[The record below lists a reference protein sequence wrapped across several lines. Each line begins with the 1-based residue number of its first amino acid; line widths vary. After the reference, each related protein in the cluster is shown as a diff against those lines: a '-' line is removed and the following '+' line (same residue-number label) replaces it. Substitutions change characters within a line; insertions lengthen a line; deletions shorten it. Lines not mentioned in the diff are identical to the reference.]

1 MKEVYV
7 VTAIGVGIDT
17 NVIVC
22 ETLDNAKCVVEEL
35 KTEYGMNDI
44 ETVCFG
50 CIKGYGEK
58 VYCDVEIE
66 IHNKTIR
73 SNAEDTDNLIQKIE
87 NGDFESVICYH
98 IN

>member
-17 NVIVC
+17 KVIVC
-22 ETLDNAKCVVEEL
+22 ETIDIANCAVEEL
-35 KTEYGMNDI
+35 KNEYGLTDV
-44 ETVCFG
+44 ETVCVG
-50 CIKGYGEK
+50 CIKGYGGR
-58 VYCDVEIE
+58 VHCDVEIE

-73 SNAEDTDNLIQKIE
+73 NSAENTHNILQKMDNGEIDT
-87 NGDFESVICYH
+87 VYCYH

>member
-22 ETLDNAKCVVEEL
+22 ETLDIANSVVEEL
-35 KTEYGMNDI
+35 KTDYGMNDI

-50 CIKGYGEK
+50 CIKGYGER
-58 VYCDVEIE
+58 VHCDVEIE
-66 IHNKTIR
+66 SHSKAIR
-73 SNAEDTDNLIQKIE
+73 TKPDTGNILQRIE